1 MSTSIQPGDHP
12 RPAIILGAGSQIAPF
27 VSQHLAATGFSG
39 RALSRTPPP
48 PAPALHAAFP
58 WHSHDLSNGNGSS
71 SGGDAGWAPEPGSWV
86 IATVPLWLLPDA
98 LEQWPQVAGVI
109 AFSSTSTAT
118 KADSADPA
126 EQALAQ
132 RLHDSEQRV
141 LAFCA
146 QHQIPCTLL
155 RPTLIYGSG
164 RDRNISA
171 IAGVIK
177 RFGFFPIASPGTGLR
192 QPVHADDLAAAAV
205 ACIDNPRAAGHT
217 FELPGGE
224 TLSYREMVARV
235 FTALGKRPRIPTLP
249 LPLLRTGLKLASH
262 LLPGHYS
269 PALFERMNQDLAF
282 DLTPAAEALDYQP
295 RDFSQPL

>member
-1 MSTSIQPGDHP
+1 MPTSSPP
-12 RPAIILGAGSQIAPF
+12 RPAIVLGAGSQIAPF
-27 VSQHLAATGFSG
+27 VSQHLAAAGFNG
-39 RALSRTPPP
+39 RSLSRTPPP
-48 PAPALHAAFP
+48 ATPTLDPAFP
-58 WHSHDLSNGNGSS
+58 WHSHDLSASSGSS
-71 SGGDAGWAPEPGSWV
+71 ASDDWQPEPGSWV

-118 KADSADPA
+118 KADSTDPA

-141 LAFCA
+141 LAFCT
-146 QHQIPCTLL
+146 QQQIPCTLL

-192 QPVHADDLAAAAV
+192 QPVHADDLATAAI
-205 ACIDNPRAAGHT
+205 ACIDNPRATGRT

-224 TLSYREMVARV
+224 TLSYRDMVARV

-249 LPLLRTGLKLASH
+249 LPLLRTGLKLASRI
-262 LLPGHYS
+262 LPGHYS

-282 DLTPAAEALDYQP
+282 DITPAAEALDYQP